1 MIGFSSH
8 LPSFGVLYFLIYLV
22 NNSSVMS
29 EAAGVSMAATA
40 GRVGAVWYEGAT
52 RRERL
57 VGALQRNRLDV
68 LLALTPENAAYLS
81 GRTSVIATLWR
92 LPGLVAVAVNDRGE
106 IAVAAGDNEAG
117 GYERVVARFAHPLW
131 IEHLNLRN
139 SGADRESRVDTARP
153 EGALARPAQFDAELM
168 LDAVAAA
175 IGAVVTGGRRVGA
188 ELAMLPAWVAG
199 GLRQRLPNFEW
210 IEAGAVFDDLRAI
223 KDVDEIAH
231 LRLAADLTETG
242 IAGARDALRP
252 GLSAIGVSA
261 AYQRAVWERAASDDR
276 FAALRQV
283 EGLVSVGDGA
293 APVAVGPGQ
302 TVKLDMQVDV
312 GGYHSDV
319 GRTYALEPTLEQQTV
334 YDALRNALAAVIATL
349 GPGVPMRDVWAIGTE
364 RMRVA
369 GFANYSRGHLGHSV
383 GLAHNYE
390 EPPFIAADEA
400 RPLAPGMVLSVEL
413 PYYLLGVGRFQ
424 MERIVLIE
432 ESGAEVLDRLPFEL
446 DPRQG
451 SEGPEMTPVANE
463 GRNHPSCHPEE
474 RRISAQ

>member
-1 MIGFSSH
+1 
-8 LPSFGVLYFLIYLV
+8 
-22 NNSSVMS
+22 
-29 EAAGVSMAATA
+29 MAATV
-40 GRVGAVWYEGAT
+40 GRMGAVWYEGVT

-57 VGALQRNRLDV
+57 ADALQRNRLDV

-92 LPGLVAVAVNDRGE
+92 LPGLVAVAVNGRGE
-106 IAVAAGDNEAG
+106 LSVAAGDNEIG
-117 GYERVVARFAHPLW
+117 GYEGVVGSFSHPLW
-131 IEHLNLRN
+131 IEHLDLRN
-139 SGADRESRVDTARP
+139 SGANLAARVDAARP
-153 EGALARPAQFDAELM
+153 ERVLARPAQFNAELM

-175 IGAVVTGGRRVGA
+175 VRAVVTTGRRIGA
-188 ELAMLPAWVAG
+188 ELAMLPAWVAE
-199 GLRQRLPNFEW
+199 GLRQRLPNLEW
-210 IEAGAVFDDLRAI
+210 VEAGAVFDDLRAI
-223 KDVDEIAH
+223 KDAGEIAH
-231 LRLAADLTETG
+231 LRLAAELTESG

-261 AYQRAVWERAASDDR
+261 AYQRTIWDLAASEQR

-283 EGLVSVGDGA
+283 EGLVLVGDGA

-319 GRTYALEPTLEQQTV
+319 GRTYALEPTPEQQSV
-334 YDALRNALAAVIATL
+334 YDALRDALAAVVAAL
-349 GPGVPMRDVWAIGTE
+349 GPGVPMRDVWAVGTE
-364 RMRVA
+364 RMRTA

-400 RPLAPGMVLSVEL
+400 RPLARGMVVSVEL
-413 PYYLLGVGRFQ
+413 PYYLLGVGSFQ
-424 MERIVLIE
+424 MERMVLIE

-446 DPRQG
+446 DPGRG
-451 SEGPEMTPVANE
+451 SVGGTDAKLAPAGNE
-463 GRNHPSCHPEE
+463 GSSHPSCHPEA